1 MCPVLSHGEQCR
13 LRLLSF
19 SCWPQVAFFLL
30 SRRKITSDPQSPVV
44 FCFQESLITSK
55 PRRIISPAK
64 AKWDKTKPACWCFW
78 ATFESIY
85 IEKTELAPTFTD
97 RSSMNIVGSLFFV
110 RRDVLDSGNKF
121 LATRIVSWCRHP
133 LVLELCWVSTF
144 HNIFEILE
152 ILQSRAKYSVECWPT
167 VLSIFCFF
175 ILQMAEVKPI
185 NYCRESH
192 TLRWSNWENL
202 LRTMTFTGAMF

>member
-133 LVLELCWVSTF
+133 LVLELSSAESRHSTTSLKSF
-144 HNIFEILE
+144 RVEQNTL
-152 ILQSRAKYSVECWPT
+152 LSVDP
-167 VLSIFCFF
+167 LFCLFSVFF
-175 ILQMAEVKPI
+175 FF
-185 NYCRESH
+185 RW
-192 TLRWSNWENL
+192 LRWSQ
-202 LRTMTFTGAMF
+202 